1 MLATKPVAMAAA
13 GDIGKW
19 AATPIATPPA
29 RVEFWRWQISNMPSV
44 VVDVKLRHVAT
55 FFFSLHVPST
65 NHLEVTKVPMIEPVM
80 DRKVLMTAICA

>member
-1 MLATKPVAMAAA
+1 
-13 GDIGKW
+13 
-19 AATPIATPPA
+19 
-29 RVEFWRWQISNMPSV
+29 MPSV